1 MEKLMLIEE
10 IHSEH
15 SILEL
20 ILYMLLPE
28 EFWALIFGKMVQ
40 KRQKLTLIL
49 ISLTIPRLVKKLRW
63 KSKMKPIKSFLKD
76 ILLANISKERKKLNQ
91 SMVSTFIKVVSFLEI
106 KLEL

>member
-1 MEKLMLIEE
+1 
-10 IHSEH
+10 
-15 SILEL
+15 
-20 ILYMLLPE
+20 
-28 EFWALIFGKMVQ
+28 
-40 KRQKLTLIL
+40 
-49 ISLTIPRLVKKLRW
+49 LRW

>member
-1 MEKLMLIEE
+1 MLIAE

-20 ILYMLLPE
+20 ILSMLPPE
-28 EFWALIFGKMVQ
+28 EFWVLIFGKMVL
-40 KRQKLTLIL
+40 KRQRLMLIL
-49 ISLTIPRLVKKLRW
+49 ISLTIPQLVKKLRW
-63 KSKMKPIKSFLKD
+63 KSKMKPIKSFLKG
-76 ILLANISKERKKLNQ
+76 IPLANISKERKKLNQ